1 MNERTKWKKNYG
13 YRADEEVSGDVVA
26 APSTFHPPDAEG
38 VAEAF
43 VS

>member
-1 MNERTKWKKNYG
+1 MYRTRSVVGNG